1 MLIPRTQSRSSGN
14 IPIQLAASALT
25 ISLRQAT
32 SSKRDAYVVASCI
45 DLQAAADL
53 HDDVKTVR
61 NFHPLVFL
69 LTATILEVNGDALV
83 RIAIYEHVG
92 LVRIML
98 AVAGAALLFGYG
110 LTVNLA
116 PLEFGQL
123 AGLYIAT
130 LFIVWQIINLLVFRT
145 IPSLPIV
152 VGGTLMVAG
161 GLIVTFWQTD
171 VSQ

>member
-1 MLIPRTQSRSSGN
+1 M
-14 IPIQLAASALT
+14 
-25 ISLRQAT
+25 
-32 SSKRDAYVVASCI
+32 ASCI
-45 DLQAAADL
+45 DLLEAADL